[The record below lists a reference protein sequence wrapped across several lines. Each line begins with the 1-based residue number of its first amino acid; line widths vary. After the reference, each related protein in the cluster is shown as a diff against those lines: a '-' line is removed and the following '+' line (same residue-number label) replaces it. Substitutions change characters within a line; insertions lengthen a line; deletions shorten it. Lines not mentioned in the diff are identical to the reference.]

1 MFEALGYDFIQR
13 SLAAGLVLSLMAP
26 LIGSFLVAQRY
37 SLMADTLAHVSLL
50 GVALG
55 LLLDINP
62 LVSALVVSLAAAWAI
77 EGLRERESSSTDSI
91 LAIFLWAGLAG
102 AVVLISLS
110 KGFTVNLFSYLFGD
124 IAAVQPAELW
134 AICGLGAVVLLVF
147 WGFRKEFFALALDK
161 ELAQAS
167 GIQSKIYNRLLVLM
181 AATTV
186 ALASKVM
193 GVLLIG
199 ALMVIP
205 FTAAANLNRSFK
217 ASLIISILIS
227 VLSVTLGLAL
237 SFQYDLAPGGAIV
250 LCALGF
256 YLLSTLARRR

>member
-1 MFEALGYDFIQR
+1 MLEALSYDFIQR
-13 SLAAGLVLSLMAP
+13 SLAAGLVLSLIAP

-37 SLMADTLAHVSLL
+37 SLMADTLAHVSLF

-55 LLLDINP
+55 LLMGINP
-62 LVSALVVSLAAAWAI
+62 LASALVVSLVAAWAI
-77 EGLRERESSSTDSI
+77 EGLRDRGKSSTDSI

-110 KGFTVNLFSYLFGD
+110 KGFNINLFSYLFGD
-124 IAAVQPAELW
+124 IASVQPTELW
-134 AICGLGAVVLLVF
+134 AIGGLGGIVLLIF
-147 WGFRKEFFALALDK
+147 WGFRKEFFSLALDE

-167 GIQSKIYNRLLVLM
+167 GIPSKLYNRVLVLM

-205 FTAAANLNRSFK
+205 FTAAANLQRSFR
-217 ASLIISILIS
+217 ASLIIAVLIS
-227 VLSVTLGLAL
+227 VVSVTLGLAL
-237 SFQYDLAPGGAIV
+237 SFQFDLAPGGAIV
-250 LCALGF
+250 LCALAF
-256 YLLSTLARRR
+256 YLVSTALRPR